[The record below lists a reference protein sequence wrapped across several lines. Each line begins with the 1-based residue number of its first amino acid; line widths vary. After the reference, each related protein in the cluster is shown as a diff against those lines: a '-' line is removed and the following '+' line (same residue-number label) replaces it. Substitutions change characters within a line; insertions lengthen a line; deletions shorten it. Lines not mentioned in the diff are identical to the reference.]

1 MSTQTTVAAATIQA
15 LSFEDKTAAYDQG
28 GRYARSK
35 LETLNV
41 AQDAARTLG
50 TNPSFDRWEN
60 YRIEW
65 VAGHTHVNPEL
76 TGNAHDAAW
85 SDFAKLLNTLYGLT
99 KPASKS
105 AAATKKASERAA
117 ADVKLLEKHE
127 DTPVI
132 ELRDQLSKTFEKMAK
147 NPTSSELKKTQKE
160 LERVIKL
167 RTSEENKAHGEALK
181 ALRSQVREA
190 AAKCTDIEK
199 LEAALEVLDIDTEL
213 TYTVED

>member
-1 MSTQTTVAAATIQA
+1 M
-15 LSFEDKTAAYDQG
+15 
-28 GRYARSK
+28 
-35 LETLNV
+35 
-41 AQDAARTLG
+41 
-50 TNPSFDRWEN
+50 
-60 YRIEW
+60 EW
-65 VAGHTHVNPEL
+65 VAGHAHVNPEL

-181 ALRSQVREA
+181 ALQIGRAHV
-190 AAKCTDIEK
+190 
-199 LEAALEVLDIDTEL
+199 
-213 TYTVED
+213 

>member
-1 MSTQTTVAAATIQA
+1 MSTLNPVAAATIQA

-50 TNPSFDRWEN
+50 VDPSFDRWEN
-60 YRIEW
+60 YRMEW
-65 VAGHTHVNPEL
+65 VAGHAHVNPEL

-117 ADVKLLEKHE
+117 ADTKLLEKHE

-181 ALRSQVREA
+181 ALRAQVREA
-190 AAKCTDIEK
+190 AAKCIDIEK
-199 LEAALEVLDIDTEL
+199 LEAALEVLDADTEL

>member
-132 ELRDQLSKTFEKMAK
+132 QLRDQLSKTFEKMAK

-167 RTSEENKAHGEALK
+167 RTSEENKAHGETLK
-181 ALRSQVREA
+181 QLRSQVREA
-190 AAKCTDIEK
+190 AGKCTDIEK
-199 LEAALEVLDIDTEL
+199 LEAVLELLDVDTDMS
-213 TYTVED
+213 YVIED

>member
-199 LEAALEVLDIDTEL
+199 LEAALEVLDVDTEL

>member
-181 ALRSQVREA
+181 ALRTQVREA

-199 LEAALEVLDIDTEL
+199 LEAALEVLDVDTEL

>member
-50 TNPSFDRWEN
+50 VDPSFDRWEN

-65 VAGHTHVNPEL
+65 IAGHTHVNPEL

-199 LEAALEVLDIDTEL
+199 LEAALEVLDVDTEL

>member
-1 MSTQTTVAAATIQA
+1 MSIQTTVAAATIQV
-15 LSFEDKTAAYDQG
+15 LSHEDKSAAYDQG

-35 LETLNV
+35 LETLAV

-50 TNPSFDRWEN
+50 TDPSFDRWEN

-65 VAGHTHVNPEL
+65 IAGHTHTNPEL

-85 SDFAKLLNTLYGLT
+85 SDFAKLLNTLYGLS

-105 AAATKKASERAA
+105 AAATKKRDERAA
-117 ADVKLLEKHE
+117 ADEKLLEKYE

-132 ELRDQLSKTFEKMAK
+132 ELRDQLSKTYEKMAK
-147 NPTSSELKKTQKE
+147 NPENKDLKKAQRE
-160 LERVIKL
+160 LDKVIKL
-167 RTSEENKAHGEALK
+167 RTSEENKAHGEALRG
-181 ALRSQVREA
+181 LRSQVKEA
-190 AAKCTDIEK
+190 AAKCIDIEK
-199 LEAALEVLDIDTEL
+199 LEAALEVLDADTEL

>member
-50 TNPSFDRWEN
+50 VDPSFDRWEN

-65 VAGHTHVNPEL
+65 IAGHTHVNPEL

-199 LEAALEVLDIDTEL
+199 LEAALEVLDADTEL